1 MLRKVGKCLICA
13 GVVVLALSVNVRA
26 EYKPPDTGRQ
36 QQNKSAG
43 SRGCSESLPTIIL
56 AAPDNHIAQT
66 MRDNPVFFVKISKA
80 SSEPVLISVYDPNQI
95 DAFWKQELQ
104 LLPQEWTKVTVPRLP
119 LEINKNYVVN
129 LSIPCGGLIS
139 SGQTL
144 QLLFKKAAS
153 PTTSKNLNFE
163 QLAESGI
170 WYDALFLAYEQN
182 RDAFMQYLENI
193 GL

>member
-1 MLRKVGKCLICA
+1 MLGKVGKCLICG
-13 GVVVLALSVNVRA
+13 GVMVLALSANVRA
-26 EYKPPDTGRQ
+26 EYKPPDTGQQ
-36 QQNKSAG
+36 QQNQSAG

-66 MRDNPVFFVKISKA
+66 IRDNPVFFVKISKA

-104 LLPQEWTKVTVPRLP
+104 LVPQQWTKITVPKLP
-119 LEINKNYVVN
+119 LEINTNYAVS

-144 QLLFKKAAS
+144 QLLFKKVAS

-163 QLAESGI
+163 QLAELGI

>member
-1 MLRKVGKCLICA
+1 MLGKVGKWLICC
-13 GVVVLALSVNVRA
+13 GVTVLVLSAHVRA

-56 AAPDNHIAQT
+56 AAPDGHIART
-66 MRDNPVFFVKISKA
+66 VRDNPVFFVKISKA
-80 SSEPVLISVYDPNQI
+80 SSKPVLISVYDPNQI

-104 LLPQEWTKVTVPRLP
+104 LVPQQWTKVTVPQLP
-119 LEINKNYVVN
+119 LEINKNYVVS
-129 LSIPCGGLIS
+129 LSISCNGLVS

-144 QLLFKKAAS
+144 QLLFKKVAN
-153 PTTSKNLNFE
+153 PTPNQNLTFE
-163 QLAESGI
+163 QLAELGI
-170 WYDALFLAYEQN
+170 WYDALFLAYQQN
-182 RDAFMQYLENI
+182 RDAFMQYLEKI